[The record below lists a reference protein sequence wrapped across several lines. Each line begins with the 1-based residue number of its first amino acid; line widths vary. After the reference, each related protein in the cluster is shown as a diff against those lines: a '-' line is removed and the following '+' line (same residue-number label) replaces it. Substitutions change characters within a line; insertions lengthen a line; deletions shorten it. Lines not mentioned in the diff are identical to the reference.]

1 VSNFNLTDT
10 LKNVGAGALGGLG
23 PIGGAAIAIINE
35 FLPDGEKLNST
46 STGDEALAKVDKLPP
61 TEKENI
67 ANSLYAFKTI
77 ESNNTLKAAI
87 IQAQTRSEE
96 VTANSEVEMLRI
108 MEESDRQSHYRPKI
122 AMMFSIITALL
133 ATSIGLAMA
142 YRWAVAGDEPS
153 WDVLAIVLYVPVHV
167 TLRWF
172 NIRSDEKQLFAAL
185 LSRGKIA
192 PRMKVADAIE
202 GIFTKRQK

>member
-1 VSNFNLTDT
+1 MSSFNLTDT
-10 LKNVGAGALGGLG
+10 LKNIGVGALNGLG
-23 PIGGAAIAIINE
+23 PLGGAAIAVINE
-35 FLPDGEKLNST
+35 FLPDEDKLPST
-46 STGDEALAKVDKLPP
+46 ATGNEALEKVEKLPP
-61 TEKENI
+61 TERENI
-67 ANSLYAFKTI
+67 SNMLYAFKTI
-77 ESNNTLKAAI
+77 ESNNALKTAML
-87 IQAQTRSEE
+87 QAQTKSQE

-133 ATSIGLAMA
+133 SVSIGLAMA
-142 YRWAVAGDEPS
+142 YRWAVHGDEPS
-153 WDVLAIVLYVPVHV
+153 WDVLGIVLYVPVHV

-192 PRMKVADAIE
+192 PRAKVADAIE
-202 GIFTKRQK
+202 GIFTRRQK